1 MTTTA
6 IKRFTLEQF
15 NTISFNGFDF
25 TIPTETHD
33 MINYLTNEVGC
44 PSYVKTPVFHKKND
58 TNSSVSGSG
67 SGSGSGGEM
76 HKNNPKG
83 KRKGNKNME
92 ISNDEWESIRNFQAT
107 KLEEKTGLDSD
118 IDQIRLHLNKITDKT
133 VTDMKDKLIVII
145 NNLYTS
151 GLDYESMEKISKTI
165 YDISSSNKFY
175 SKIYADVYS
184 ELVNKYDWLRTL
196 FDAKVKS
203 FIDEFA
209 NIEFCDPD
217 KDYNKFCDMNK
228 MNEQRKATTQFY
240 MNLHRNGFIPAHI
253 MTQYLQ
259 ILLERVRDMIEQND
273 KKNEVDELTENIAIM
288 FDKNMIENAEDE
300 TNDEYNV
307 GDISINEFITKLAKS
322 KTKDYKSLSNKAIFK
337 YMDLVDL

>member
-6 IKRFTLEQF
+6 IKRYTLEQF
-15 NTISFNGFDF
+15 NTISFNGFEF

-44 PSYVKTPVFHKKND
+44 PSYVKTPVFHKKTD
-58 TNSSVSGSG
+58 TSSGVSSSGS
-67 SGSGSGGEM
+67 EM
-76 HKNNPKG
+76 NKNNSAKG
-83 KRKGNKNME
+83 KRKGKNME

-133 VTDMKDKLIVII
+133 VTDMKEKLIVII
-145 NNLYTS
+145 NNVYTS
-151 GLDYESMEKISKTI
+151 GLDYESMKKISKTI

-175 SKIYADVYS
+175 SKIYADVYA
-184 ELVNKYDWLRTL
+184 ELANKYDWLRQL
-196 FDAKVKS
+196 FDAKLKS
-203 FIDEFA
+203 FIDEFS

-259 ILLERVRDMIEQND
+259 ILLERVHVMIDQND

-288 FDKNMIENAEDE
+288 FDKTMIGNAEDE
-300 TNDEYNV
+300 TDEEYNV
-307 GDISINEFITKLAKS
+307 GDISINEFITKMAKS